1 MPGEP
6 PDRSECS
13 GTQRPRN
20 QRAPI
25 LTDMST
31 GYLPE
36 TLTRNE
42 VDALPGATVL
52 QFGTDWCGYC
62 RAAAPS
68 IDSVV
73 GTADGVRHILVED
86 GKGRPLGRSYR
97 VKLWPTLIFL
107 ADGREVARVVRPWDT
122 SELSIA
128 MDALR
133 SETS

>member
-1 MPGEP
+1 
-6 PDRSECS
+6 
-13 GTQRPRN
+13 
-20 QRAPI
+20 
-25 LTDMST
+25 MST

-36 TLTRNE
+36 TLTRDE

-68 IDSVV
+68 IEAVLGPV
-73 GTADGVRHILVED
+73 KGLRHILVED

-122 SELSIA
+122 SELTHA
-128 MDALR
+128 MEQLR
-133 SETS
+133 EHMVG

>member
-1 MPGEP
+1 
-6 PDRSECS
+6 
-13 GTQRPRN
+13 
-20 QRAPI
+20 
-25 LTDMST
+25 MST

-73 GTADGVRHILVED
+73 GTAEGVRHILVEA
-86 GKGRPLGRSYR
+86 GKGRALGGSYR